1 MGKHPI
7 PEPRPCQYSISR
19 DTKTGETIISDE
31 EDKVVL
37 TDNYS
42 TLISN
47 VREIFFDL
55 RRHAHVSWRL
65 DFQTSQENLIEGSV
79 RRTARAIK
87 DPHGPLLKHVQHFL

>member
-31 EDKVVL
+31 EDKVVS

-42 TLISN
+42 TLIRN

-55 RRHAHVSWRL
+55 RRRARVSWMF
-65 DFQTSQENLIEGSV
+65 DFEASKENLIEGSV